1 MLQRRVQSIETDMKD
16 VSTNTRYVADEF
28 RMTRSNDTPHR
39 LFTSSATATNSSS
52 CALPSSSSSSSL
64 SSSALSSSS
73 HPQWTLSLTPNGL
86 RIDTNVISI
95 HALYDMLLGCIS
107 PQLQQQQQQQQQQE
121 QRPPAS
127 SSTPID
133 SKTSIH
139 SACSH
144 DSPEVSSPTSSSSSN
159 AVPLDASTTTL
170 VRKKNLWK
178 TRLKTFPLYS
188 TWEAQSNDGKQQQQT
203 ASGLDNQGDLYD
215 LMSDEMFSIL
225 IEIYDECMLMLPCV
239 DPANSVVERYKRGSL
254 DPLLL
259 NAVMCWTARHAAVHH
274 NLFPGQDPNKVGEP
288 YFAKA
293 KELLKERFAVTDV
306 DTMHSL
312 LIMYVYAIG
321 RRGCESEAYMY
332 LGLAI
337 RMCLDMKMYREPEPT
352 SETDPLIRERNRRFF
367 WAIYFLETLCS
378 IHSDRPFSLPPE
390 DVVTVSFP
398 DAMDH
403 EQGERRW
410 RVMFINQRFRITR
423 IYRNIIHTTAQDSP
437 LLASISSLDRE
448 LQDWYD
454 QLPTEFKYVP
464 GQDLHRRDWSS
475 TSFREQ
481 ACLKLNWEFH
491 FQISQ
496 LYSLF
501 ASRSS
506 SSSSSS
512 SSAVGGADIPTSA
525 SSAIDLLAQKRCL
538 QAADVMVE
546 LLECFG
552 RLNQRWCHFSL
563 ETIMVPAMIY
573 RLFLSRIGNDESSE
587 ESRQWFRQQLERI
600 VRILTSSPVRQH
612 KYVVA
617 FVNKIERLL
626 TEQQVEDLDLSE
638 EHEAATK
645 ASSLDNQTST
655 PTHQDMMT
663 TTTTSVTPATTGSV
677 TTTTTTNTASI
688 AAPSTSEMFSNMIK
702 EPAAAPLGG
711 MMFTDFFGTGPPG
724 TLQDMLQTTPPPV
737 APSVA
742 SVVSGFG
749 PVMDESQF
757 AHMTTP
763 MDYYSASPFP
773 VTASGS
779 ARWTNHNTPSPM
791 QHHQQQPPPQHQQQ
805 QSPPTVT
812 PFAQPNYHHH
822 HHPLTSSSSYPATI
836 PLQPPNAGHK
846 RLHDEQIKGPFQF
859 FG

>member
-1 MLQRRVQSIETDMKD
+1 MLQRRVQSIETDLKD

-39 LFTSSATATNSSS
+39 LFASSTTTTTN
-52 CALPSSSSSSSL
+52 LSSSS

-107 PQLQQQQQQQQQQE
+107 PQLQQQQQQQQH
-121 QRPPAS
+121 PTS
-127 SSTPID
+127 SSTSID
-133 SKTSIH
+133 SKPSVH
-139 SACSH
+139 SACSR

-188 TWEAQSNDGKQQQQT
+188 TWEAQSNDDKQQQQT
-203 ASGLDNQGDLYD
+203 TSGLDDQGDLYD
-215 LMSDEMFSIL
+215 LMSDEMYSIL
-225 IEIYDECMLMLPCV
+225 IQIYDECMLMLPCV
-239 DPANSVVERYKRGSL
+239 DPANSVVERYKQGSL

-293 KELLKERFAVTDV
+293 KELLKERFSVTDV

-337 RMCLDMKMYREPEPT
+337 RMCLDMKMYREHEPT
-352 SETDPLIRERNRRFF
+352 AEIDPMIRERDRRFF

-390 DVVTVSFP
+390 DIVTVSFP

-454 QLPTEFKYVP
+454 QLPSEFKYIP

-481 ACLKLNWEFH
+481 ACLKLNWEYH
-491 FQISQ
+491 FQICQ

-512 SSAVGGADIPTSA
+512 SSSAADGADIPTSA

-538 QAADVMVE
+538 LAADVMVE
-546 LLECFG
+546 LLECFS

-573 RLFLSRIGNDESSE
+573 RLFLSRIANDDRNE
-587 ESRQWFRQQLERI
+587 ESRQWFKQQLERI
-600 VRILTSSPVRQH
+600 VHILTSSPVRQH

-617 FVNKIERLL
+617 FVNKIQRLL

-645 ASSLDNQTST
+645 ATSLDKHASAS
-655 PTHQDMMT
+655 THQDMMT
-663 TTTTSVTPATTGSV
+663 ATTTSATPTNTESM
-677 TTTTTTNTASI
+677 TTTTTATI

-711 MMFTDFFGTGPPG
+711 MMFSDFFGTGPPG

-773 VTASGS
+773 VTAAGG
-779 ARWTNHNTPSPM
+779 RWPSHNTPSPM
-791 QHHQQQPPPQHQQQ
+791 QHHQQQHLPP
-805 QSPPTVT
+805 PPTVT
-812 PFAQPNYHHH
+812 SFTQSNYHHH
-822 HHPLTSSSSYPATI
+822 QHPLTSSSPYPTTI

-846 RLHDEQIKGPFQF
+846 RLHDEQIKGPYQF
-859 FG
+859 FS

>member
-39 LFTSSATATNSSS
+39 LFTSSTASTSS
-52 CALPSSSSSSSL
+52 CALPSSST
-64 SSSALSSSS
+64 LSSSS
-73 HPQWTLSLTPNGL
+73 QPQWSLSLTPNGL

-107 PQLQQQQQQQQQQE
+107 PQLQQQQLQQQQQQ
-121 QRPPAS
+121 S
-127 SSTPID
+127 TTSSTPID

-139 SACSH
+139 SACSR
-144 DSPEVSSPTSSSSSN
+144 DSPEVSSPTSSSSSS

-188 TWEAQSNDGKQQQQT
+188 TWEAQANDDKQQHQT
-203 ASGLDNQGDLYD
+203 TSGLDNQGDLYD
-215 LMSDEMFSIL
+215 LMSDEMYSIL

-288 YFAKA
+288 YFVKA
-293 KELLKERFAVTDV
+293 KELLKERFAITDV

-337 RMCLDMKMYREPEPT
+337 RMCLDMKMYREPEST
-352 SETDPLIRERNRRFF
+352 KDIDPLIRERDRRFF

-390 DVVTVSFP
+390 DTVTAAFP

-437 LLASISSLDRE
+437 LLASISNLDKE

-464 GQDLHRRDWSS
+464 GQDIHSRDWSS

-481 ACLKLNWEFH
+481 ACLKLNWEFY

-501 ASRSS
+501 ASR

-573 RLFLSRIGNDESSE
+573 RLFLSRIGNDESNE
-587 ESRQWFRQQLERI
+587 ESRQWFKQQLERI

-645 ASSLDNQTST
+645 ATSLDKHASTST
-655 PTHQDMMT
+655 STRHDMMNSTSANPT
-663 TTTTSVTPATTGSV
+663 TTQSATRTTAT
-677 TTTTTTNTASI
+677 I

-702 EPAAAPLGG
+702 EPSAAPLGG
-711 MMFTDFFGTGPPG
+711 MMFSDFFGTGPPG

-737 APSVA
+737 APTVA

-749 PVMDESQF
+749 PVMDENQF

-763 MDYYSASPFP
+763 MDYYSASAFP
-773 VTASGS
+773 VTAGTS

-791 QHHQQQPPPQHQQQ
+791 QHHQPPP
-805 QSPPTVT
+805 STVT
-812 PFAQPNYHHH
+812 PFAQSNYHHH